1 MKRKSKK
8 EEKSK
13 KKKNKIR
20 SVRSKLQDGRYK
32 HNHDSHIK
40 CKLWAKQDYQI
51 ILQGKTQIY
60 APSRKHA
67 FIIIA

>member
-60 APSRKHA
+60 AASRKHA